1 MRSTHPP
8 LESLL
13 KLSHNCLVGFELTS
27 LNRIANLRKEFREVL
42 DEWIE
47 AQIEANFA
55 RWVVEYRLVR
65 DSSADQRPQ
74 PAFVPSQ
81 LSFRTVTHAPDQLL
95 LPSGDELPTA
105 IPFAAIVQF
114 GDSVDCES
122 RSPLRHL
129 PVSQAATAALRTL
142 EHFAR
147 CTAPSIGDQP
157 LDLGDFDA
165 PDRSPSGLFFP
176 SLQCE
181 PAHKLRSVS
190 SRMTCA
196 VAGTNQSTHY
206 VFRYA
211 STFVASDHST
221 VGEPA
226 APFGVNSQLR
236 SHPRAS
242 RLRSE
247 CAFAIRKCHS
257 DLRSPSPFA
266 VFQSQSDLLQPS
278 PSALLQRHSDPSPPS
293 PCAPRQR
300 QSDPY
305 RFSPHQLSLRQFS
318 LQRTALLLRN

>member
-1 MRSTHPP
+1 MGSTHPP

-13 KLSHNCLVGFELTS
+13 KLSQNCLVGFELTS

-47 AQIEANFA
+47 AQIEASFA

-65 DSSADQRPQ
+65 DSSEDQRALP
-74 PAFVPSQ
+74 PFEPPQ
-81 LSFRTVTHAPDQLL
+81 LSFRTVAHAPDQLL
-95 LPSGDELPTA
+95 LPSGDDLPPA

-114 GDSVDCES
+114 GDSVNCEL

-147 CTAPSIGDQP
+147 CAAPSIGDQP

-165 PDRSPSGLFFP
+165 PDRSPFDPFFP
-176 SLQCE
+176 SPQCE
-181 PAHKLRSVS
+181 PVHKLKSVS
-190 SRMTCA
+190 SQMTCL
-196 VAGTNQSTHY
+196 VSSTNPSTRY
-206 VFRYA
+206 VVRYA

-226 APFGVNSQLR
+226 APFGVNSHSR
-236 SHPRAS
+236 SRTRAS

-247 CAFAIRKCHS
+247 CAFAIRKCHT
-257 DLRSPSPFA
+257 DLRSPSPFV
-266 VFQSQSDLLQPS
+266 VFQSQSDLLQPA
-278 PSALLQRHSDPSPPS
+278 PSALLQCQSDPSPPS
-293 PCAPRQR
+293 ACAPRQR